1 MKIIQATIEDLIP
14 VSRLFDL
21 YRIFYQQPE
30 DQEGALCFLKERFI
44 NQDSVIFTAVSEEG
58 NYVGFTQLY
67 PLFSSVSMKKSYLL
81 NDLFVHPNARGRG
94 VGGLLLAA
102 ARDYAIKTGA
112 KGLSLQTARGNTAAQ
127 ALYEKN
133 GYDRE
138 TQFIQY
144 NLLTPGN

>member
-1 MKIIQATIEDLIP
+1 MKIVQATIEDLIP

-21 YRIFYQQPE
+21 YRVFYQQPE
-30 DQEGALCFLKERFI
+30 DQEGALAFLKERFI

-81 NDLFVHPNARGRG
+81 NDLFVHPDARSRG
-94 VGGLLLAA
+94 VGGLLLDA
-102 ARDYAIKTGA
+102 AREYAIKTGA
-112 KGLSLQTARGNTAAQ
+112 KGLSLQTALDNTAAQ
-127 ALYEKN
+127 ALYEKY
-133 GYDRE
+133 GYNRE
-138 TQFIQY
+138 TEFIQY